1 MPEIKL
7 AGKTYDLEGTTFTER
22 SKWRS
27 KFGAPILSKL
37 GQSAKDMGLV
47 DLIPTIKKNAN
58 THTSSVLE
66 TDDGDI
72 SIVPSDDTPD
82 PLRMTIKQVLS
93 NNAVVISLVSEMIDT
108 AFEAVCSFSKAIA
121 DDRDHINKHCT
132 ETEIV
137 MALLAMLR
145 VVYPLEVIFGLMGS
159 IG

>member
-7 AGKTYDLEGTTFTER
+7 AGKTYDLEGTSFTER

-27 KFGAPILSKL
+27 KFGAPILNKL

-47 DLIPTIKKNAN
+47 DLIPTIKKNA
-58 THTSSVLE
+58 E
-66 TDDGDI
+66 KAEGDI
-72 SIVPSDDTPD
+72 VATETVAEANTPD
-82 PLRMTIKQVLS
+82 PLRMVIRQTL
-93 NNAVVISLVSEMIDT
+93 NHNAVVIALVSEMIDT

-132 ETEIV
+132 ETEVV

-145 VVYPLEVIFGLMGS
+145 VVYPLEVLFGLMGS

>member
-1 MPEIKL
+1 MPDIKL
-7 AGKTYDLEGTTFTER
+7 AGKTYDLEGTSFTER

-27 KFGAPILSKL
+27 KFGAPILNKL

-47 DLIPTIKKNAN
+47 DLIPTIKKNA
-58 THTSSVLE
+58 E
-66 TDDGDI
+66 KAEGDI
-72 SIVPSDDTPD
+72 GATETVAEANKPD
-82 PLRMTIKQVLS
+82 PLRMVIRQTL
-93 NNAVVISLVSEMIDT
+93 NHNAVVIALVSEMIDT

-132 ETEIV
+132 ETEVV

-145 VVYPLEVIFGLMGS
+145 VVYPLEVLFGLMGS

>member
-7 AGKTYDLEGTTFTER
+7 AGKTYDLEGTSFTER

-27 KFGAPILSKL
+27 KFGAPILNKL

-47 DLIPTIKKNAN
+47 DLIPTIKKNA
-58 THTSSVLE
+58 E
-66 TDDGDI
+66 KAEGDI
-72 SIVPSDDTPD
+72 GATETAAEANTPD
-82 PLRMTIKQVLS
+82 PLRMVIRQTL
-93 NNAVVISLVSEMIDT
+93 NHNAVVIALVSEMIDT

-132 ETEIV
+132 ETEVV

-145 VVYPLEVIFGLMGS
+145 VVYPLEVLFGLMGS

>member
-7 AGKTYDLEGTTFTER
+7 AGKTYDLEGTSFTER

-27 KFGAPILSKL
+27 KFGAPILNKL

-47 DLIPTIKKNAN
+47 DLIPTIKKNA
-58 THTSSVLE
+58 E
-66 TDDGDI
+66 KAEGDI
-72 SIVPSDDTPD
+72 GATETVADANTPD
-82 PLRMTIKQVLS
+82 PLRMVIRQTL
-93 NNAVVISLVSEMIDT
+93 NHNAVVIQLVSEMIDT

-132 ETEIV
+132 ETEVV

-145 VVYPLEVIFGLMGS
+145 VVYPLEVLFGLMGS

>member
-1 MPEIKL
+1 
-7 AGKTYDLEGTTFTER
+7 
-22 SKWRS
+22 
-27 KFGAPILSKL
+27 L
-37 GQSAKDMGLV
+37 GQSAKDIGLV
-47 DLIPTIKKNAN
+47 DLIPVIKKSGGVHA
-58 THTSSVLE
+58 SSVLE

-72 SIVPSDDTPD
+72 SIAPSGDTPD
-82 PLRMTIKQVLS
+82 PLRMTVKQVLS
-93 NNAVVISLVSEMIDT
+93 NNAVVIALVSEMIDT

-132 ETEIV
+132 ETEVV

>member
-7 AGKTYDLEGTTFTER
+7 AGKTYDLEGTSFTER

-27 KFGAPILSKL
+27 KFGAPILNKL

-47 DLIPTIKKNAN
+47 DLIPTIKKNA
-58 THTSSVLE
+58 E
-66 TDDGDI
+66 KAEGDI
-72 SIVPSDDTPD
+72 GATETAAEANTPD
-82 PLRMTIKQVLS
+82 PLRMVIRQTL
-93 NNAVVISLVSEMIDT
+93 NHNAVVIALVSEMIDT

-132 ETEIV
+132 ETEVV

>member
-7 AGKTYDLEGTTFTER
+7 AGKTYDLEGTSFTER

-27 KFGAPILSKL
+27 KFGAPILNKL

-47 DLIPTIKKNAN
+47 DLIPTIKKNA
-58 THTSSVLE
+58 E
-66 TDDGDI
+66 KAEGDI
-72 SIVPSDDTPD
+72 GATETAAEANTPD
-82 PLRMTIKQVLS
+82 PLRMVIRQTL
-93 NNAVVISLVSEMIDT
+93 NHNAVVISLVSEMIDT

-132 ETEIV
+132 ETEVV

-145 VVYPLEVIFGLMGS
+145 VVYPLEVLFGLMGS